1 MSYAEPPGPV
11 QFPAASSVTNGHCG
25 FQRPERRSSRL
36 PFDMNR
42 SRFGT
47 VSDGTN
53 QQALASLS
61 WLSYSRPSDFPT
73 VPEPVTARSRA
84 SPRCELPTL
93 ARLNEPD
100 GTLTRFARCFVAL
113 WPEPPGWDL
122 HPLRRTRP
130 CRTKER
136 IARQGV
142 SPSPRQLRDRIE
154 REDYSENA
162 EHFRDYF
169 HEPPSNWTSTS
180 PCIQLYG

>member
-1 MSYAEPPGPV
+1 MHSR
-11 QFPAASSVTNGHCG
+11 

-36 PFDMNR
+36 PFNVNV

-73 VPEPVTARSRA
+73 VPEPITARSHA

-100 GTLTRFARCFVAL
+100 GTLTRFARCKSRYGPNPLDGICTHFDDHDPAERKNASL
-113 WPEPPGWDL
+113 DKAC
-122 HPLRRTRP
+122 LRRP
-130 CRTKER
+130 VNYA
-136 IARQGV
+136 IG
-142 SPSPRQLRDRIE
+142 
-154 REDYSENA
+154 
-162 EHFRDYF
+162 
-169 HEPPSNWTSTS
+169 
-180 PCIQLYG
+180 